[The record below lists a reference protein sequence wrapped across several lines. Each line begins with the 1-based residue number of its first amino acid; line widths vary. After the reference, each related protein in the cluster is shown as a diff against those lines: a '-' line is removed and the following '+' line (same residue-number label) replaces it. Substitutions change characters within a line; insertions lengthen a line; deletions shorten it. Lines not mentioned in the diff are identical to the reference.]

1 MIGFVRVG
9 LLAPPQ
15 PSAPTIVA
23 VPRTMNATRCPI
35 GCESTPGWA
44 SVPESPPEPPFLTA
58 TAIIAAMTQES
69 STPPLTLEAVQSHL
83 LAAHGI
89 EIRDLTGS
97 HLRVSQSAAV
107 ATALNDF
114 GHDLVAEDVSAF
126 AVTATATNYGED
138 LQPDGTLRLRISDRA
153 VWMV

>member
-1 MIGFVRVG
+1 M
-9 LLAPPQ
+9 
-15 PSAPTIVA
+15 
-23 VPRTMNATRCPI
+23 
-35 GCESTPGWA
+35 TPEW
-44 SVPESPPEPPFLTA
+44 PFLTA

-107 ATALNDF
+107 ATALNHF

-126 AVTATATNYGED
+126 AVTATATNYGD
-138 LQPDGTLRLRISDRA
+138 VQPDGTLRLRISDRA
-153 VWMV
+153 VWMVCLPNRRSASGGPRGRSNPTRATFTLAVLIDADTGDYLMAASVN